1 MVNNLGGTSVLE
13 LNIVA
18 RAAITYLSKY
28 TLVISL
34 KEHVDFHKGGGGG
47 GAEQLGKTSRFP
59 YPLNPC
65 SHPVFVGS
73 CLFAL
78 FRLQNIVHCRIIP
91 PYFSHFLPP
100 WETGFMPPLLL
111 PPVHLLPPS
120 LLGSRPP
127 VPLLKGE

>member
-34 KEHVDFHKGGGGG
+34 TEHVNFHKRGR
-47 GAEQLGKTSRFP
+47 GAGKLGKTSCFP
-59 YPLNPC
+59 YPLDPC
-65 SHPVFVGS
+65 SRPVFVGS

-78 FRLQNIVHCRIIP
+78 FRLQIIVHCCIIS
-91 PYFSHFLPP
+91 PYFTHFLPP

-120 LLGSRPP
+120 LPGSCPP
-127 VPLLKGE
+127 VPLFKGE